1 MPMTVMSQFYEVP
14 LLPKFSPSV
23 FSLMVLAFLLMVLT
37 FLYIQPSFF
46 LIWCLDFINGAYC
59 KCCLCFLK
67 W

>member
-46 LIWCLDFINGAYC
+46 FNMVP
-59 KCCLCFLK
+59 
-67 W
+67 